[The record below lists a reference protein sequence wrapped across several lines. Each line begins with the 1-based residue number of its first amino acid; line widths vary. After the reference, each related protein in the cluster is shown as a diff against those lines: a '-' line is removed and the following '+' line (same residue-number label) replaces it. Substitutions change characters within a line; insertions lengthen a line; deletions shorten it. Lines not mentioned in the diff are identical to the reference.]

1 MYIILI
7 GVYILGKYVD
17 WVILNVIES
26 VNQGYLNF
34 FFFIILLVYSYCRD
48 QIVIIII
55 DNLLKEIS
63 LIVY

>member
-48 QIVIIII
+48 QIVIIMV

>member
-7 GVYILGKYVD
+7 GVYILGIYVD

-48 QIVIIII
+48 QIVIIIV

>member
-7 GVYILGKYVD
+7 GVYILGIYVD
-17 WVILNVIES
+17 WVILNVVES

>member
-7 GVYILGKYVD
+7 GVYVYIYVD
-17 WVILNVIES
+17 WVILNVVES

>member
-7 GVYILGKYVD
+7 GVYVYINVD

>member
-7 GVYILGKYVD
+7 GVYILGIYVD